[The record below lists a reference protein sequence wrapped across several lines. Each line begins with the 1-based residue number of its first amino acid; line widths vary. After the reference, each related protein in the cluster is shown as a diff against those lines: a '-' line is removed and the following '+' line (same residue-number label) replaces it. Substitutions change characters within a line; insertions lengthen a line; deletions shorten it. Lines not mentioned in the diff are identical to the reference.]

1 MAIAK
6 SAVILILCFA
16 LANYAVAAPREKQ
29 VGSPDIFMGKN
40 VAQDVLLPGEK
51 LVDVTSF
58 GAKPDG
64 ETDSTQ
70 AFMDAW
76 QTTCHV
82 NKEQSRM
89 YVPAGRFLVSPII
102 FAGPCLSPNPITIQ
116 VIGTVLASTDISE
129 YTEGTWLQF
138 EHIDGLK
145 IIGGGTFDGQGK
157 DSWQFV
163 EDCEKRTQTCVR
175 NPSGLHFEHVRNALI
190 QGVKSV
196 NPKGFHVFVTNC
208 ANFRLRRLKLLAPET
223 SPNTDG
229 IHISHSINV
238 KLSRNVIATGDDCV
252 SIIQGAYNV
261 TINKLKCGPGHGI
274 SIGSLGKFPD
284 ELEVK
289 GIIVKNCTMI
299 GTTNG
304 LRIKSWP
311 DLYPGGASDISFTD
325 IIMEN
330 VKNPVI
336 IDQEYECYP
345 NCQKKPSLVKIANVH
360 FANIRG
366 TTISPVAVDLRCS
379 QLNPCQGVTI
389 QNINLKLAGGI
400 PTTSRCQFA
409 RPIFGGILFPPA
421 CSL

>member
-16 LANYAVAAPREKQ
+16 LANYADAAPREKQ
-29 VGSPDIFMGKN
+29 VASPDIFMGKN

-76 QTTCHV
+76 QTTCRT

-116 VIGTVLASTDISE
+116 VVGTVLASTDISE
-129 YTEGTWLQF
+129 YSEGTWLQF

-145 IIGGGTFDGQGK
+145 IIGGGSFDGQGQS
-157 DSWQFV
+157 SW
-163 EDCEKRTQTCVR
+163 
-175 NPSGLHFEHVRNALI
+175 N
-190 QGVKSV
+190 
-196 NPKGFHVFVTNC
+196 
-208 ANFRLRRLKLLAPET
+208 
-223 SPNTDG
+223 
-229 IHISHSINV
+229 
-238 KLSRNVIATGDDCV
+238 
-252 SIIQGAYNV
+252 
-261 TINKLKCGPGHGI
+261 
-274 SIGSLGKFPD
+274 IGSLGKFPD

-311 DLYPGGASDISFTD
+311 ELYPGAASDISFTD
-325 IIMEN
+325 IVMEN

-366 TTISPVAVDLRCS
+366 TTISPIAVDLRCS

-389 QNINLKLAGGI
+389 QNINLKLSGGI
-400 PTTSRCQFA
+400 PTSSRCQFA
-409 RPIFGGILFPPA
+409 RPVFGGFLFPPA